1 MPEFAVARDT
11 GAMPSADSGQDPLL
25 RLADELRD
33 LGLRLGGVAD
43 ALQTRSA
50 AQEPTR
56 QTSAAPPRLPIS
68 SVPAAQ
74 PPMRQAP
81 PTQPPVTQPSPAQP
95 PPTQP
100 PTRQVPPAPQLMQP
114 PSVQPP
120 VMQPPSTQA
129 PSAQPHAMQPPVM
142 RPPMPAPPQGPPI
155 PSNRQ
160 PMGAAPMSMIQPP
173 RPARPASAIWDRW
186 GSRSLAWI
194 GGAVTLLGVV
204 LLLVLAVQRG
214 WLGPVPRLLCGLVF
228 AAGLI
233 AIGWRVRRTPS
244 GLIGGF
250 ALTATGIVALYLDVV
265 AATAL
270 YHYLPVVAGLLI
282 GLVVAVAGLLLA
294 GRWDSPTLAIFVVL
308 AAAACAPIITHGD
321 TALLVAFLL
330 VLAWATTPVH
340 LRHRWRWLAVAAY
353 VPPLL
358 ASLVL
363 DRLTLGE
370 TGSTVAATAVVAMVT
385 VLACLALA
393 GVTVLR
399 ADDDPLALGLLVAA
413 PTPIMAAAPLLSRP
427 WAVACLGVVSVLLFA
442 VWAVNLLPT
451 RRLPVRFAG
460 AAGAAGTVTLF
471 QATPMATSG
480 NSGVFTIAVLGQA
493 VLLAA
498 VARQVKSVGTL
509 IAAAAFA
516 TVGLAFALARPLP
529 PELLINAPLQ
539 QLDLSTLRSAVTA
552 AVLLTLAVVVGGAA
566 VVRMEVG
573 SPGIWWPLGSVG
585 LYGFS
590 GVVLCATMLVA
601 PDQQGFLIGQVLVT
615 VGWTGCALLL
625 LVRGIEAVPAR
636 MAGLALVA
644 GALIK
649 LIVFDMSTLDG
660 IDRVAAFLGSG
671 LVLLAAGV
679 RYARA
684 VTARRGATDQD

>member
-1 MPEFAVARDT
+1 
-11 GAMPSADSGQDPLL
+11 
-25 RLADELRD
+25 
-33 LGLRLGGVAD
+33 LGLRLAGVAD

-50 AQEPTR
+50 A
-56 QTSAAPPRLPIS
+56 
-68 SVPAAQ
+68 PA
-74 PPMRQAP
+74 PMRQAP
-81 PTQPPVTQPSPAQP
+81 VAPPQLPISPVLAAPPPMRQP
-95 PPTQP
+95 PPTQQP
-100 PTRQVPPAPQLMQP
+100 IVQP
-114 PSVQPP
+114 PIVQPP
-120 VMQPPSTQA
+120 VMPA
-129 PSAQPHAMQPPVM
+129 PAMQPPVM
-142 RPPMPAPPQGPPI
+142 RPQVPMPPMPAPPQGPPI
-155 PSNRQ
+155 PLNWQ
-160 PMGAAPMSMIQPP
+160 PMGALPMPTIQPSP
-173 RPARPASAIWDRW
+173 PARPASATWDRW

-250 ALTATGIVALYLDVV
+250 ALTATGIAALYLDVV

-353 VPPLL
+353 VPPLV

-363 DRLTLGE
+363 DRLTLGD
-370 TGSTVAATAVVAMVT
+370 TGSTVTATAVVAMVT

-393 GVTVLR
+393 GLTVLR

-427 WAVACLGVVSVLLFA
+427 WAVACLGIVSVLLFA
-442 VWAVNLLPT
+442 VWAANLLQT

-471 QATPMATSG
+471 QATAMATSG

-529 PELLINAPLQ
+529 PKLLINAPLQ
-539 QLDLSTLRSAVTA
+539 QLDLPALRSAVTV
-552 AVLLTLAVVVGGAA
+552 AVLLTLAVVVGAAA
-566 VVRMEVG
+566 VVRMKVG
-573 SPGIWWPLGSVG
+573 SPGIWWTLGFVG

-590 GVVLCATMLVA
+590 GIVLCATMLVA
-601 PDQQGFLIGQVLVT
+601 PDRQGFLIGQVLVT

-625 LVRGIEAVPAR
+625 LVRGIEAVLAR

-649 LIVFDMSTLDG
+649 LIMFDLSTLDG
-660 IDRVAAFLGSG
+660 IARVAAFLGSG

>member
-1 MPEFAVARDT
+1 MPESAVGRDT
-11 GAMPSADSGQDPLL
+11 GAMPGADTGQDPLL

-43 ALQTRSA
+43 ALRARSGTHQA
-50 AQEPTR
+50 PAPTS
-56 QTSAAPPRLPIS
+56 TSAHAPVRQ
-68 SVPAAQ
+68 SVPPVPTWPAAQ
-74 PPMRQAP
+74 PPMQPPIAQAS
-81 PTQPPVTQPSPAQP
+81 PTQLPFGQP
-95 PPTQP
+95 
-100 PTRQVPPAPQLMQP
+100 QVA
-114 PSVQPP
+114 
-120 VMQPPSTQA
+120 T
-129 PSAQPHAMQPPVM
+129 
-142 RPPMPAPPQGPPI
+142 PQGPPVW
-155 PSNRQ
+155 Q
-160 PMGAAPMSMIQPP
+160 GFAPMPMAQPP
-173 RPARPASAIWDRW
+173 RRARSASAIWDRW

-233 AIGWRVRRTPS
+233 GIGWRLRRTSS

-250 ALTATGIVALYLDVV
+250 ALTATGIATLYLDVV

-270 YHYLPVVAGLLI
+270 YHYLPVVAGLLV

-353 VPPLL
+353 LPPLV

-363 DRLTLGE
+363 DRLTVGAS
-370 TGSTVAATAVVAMVT
+370 GSTVTATAVVAMVT

-393 GVTVLR
+393 GVTVSR
-399 ADDDPLALGLLVAA
+399 TEDDPLALGLLIAA
-413 PTPIMAAAPLLSRP
+413 PTPVMAAAPLLTRW
-427 WAVACLGVVSVLLFA
+427 WAVGCLGAVSVLLFA

-471 QATPMATSG
+471 QATAMATSG
-480 NSGVFTIAVLGQA
+480 DSGVFTIAVLGQA
-493 VLLAA
+493 VLLA
-498 VARQVKSVGTL
+498 VLARQVRSVGAL
-509 IAAAAFA
+509 IAAGAFA
-516 TVGLAFALARPLP
+516 VVGLAFALARPLP
-529 PELLINAPLQ
+529 PDLLTQAPIQ
-539 QLDLSTLRSAVTA
+539 RLDPSMLRSAVTVA
-552 AVLLTLAVVVGGAA
+552 ALLTVAVVVGAAA
-566 VVRMEVG
+566 VVRNEVG
-573 SPGIWWPLGSVG
+573 SPGIWWPLGFVG

-590 GVVLCATMLVA
+590 GTVLCASMLVA

-649 LIVFDMSTLDG
+649 LIVFDLSTLDG
-660 IDRVAAFLGSG
+660 IARVAAFLGSG
-671 LVLLAAGV
+671 LVLLAAGA
-679 RYARA
+679 RYARL
-684 VTARRGATDQD
+684 VTARRKATDQD